1 MKASDISELEM
12 LEAFEAKRLPMD
24 ETFAAFPGKV
34 VYAKM
39 DKLDRRGYIEFGL
52 NIRWG
57 WLTDKGKARLAELR
71 ATKPPRTS
79 ATTP

>member
-1 MKASDISELEM
+1 MKASDISEREM
-12 LEAFEAKRLPMD
+12 LEAFEARRLPMD
-24 ETFAAFPGKV
+24 KTFAAFPEKV

-39 DKLDRRGYIEFGL
+39 DKLDRKGFIEFGL

-57 WLTDKGKARLAELR
+57 WLTEKGKARLEELR
-71 ATKPPRTS
+71 SSSPSPPA